1 MNMIKLIAKRGLVLL
16 FVTALFAPSQVSAA
30 DSYTDTDLTADLVG
44 SPAADKYSDPAADK
58 YSDPATVNR
67 RIEQLRQA
75 NSTIVKVHK
84 LAVTPGGREML
95 MLEIGTKGA
104 AVPAVLVGANM
115 SGLTPLATEAALSLA
130 SRIVADEKLN
140 SGLTWYIVPMGNPD
154 AYSRFFSK
162 PLWSDPGNARPFN
175 DDTDD
180 QTDEDGYNDLDGN
193 GIITQMRVKAHDG
206 TWIPVDGEPRL
217 MRKADAS
224 KGEKGIYKLYTE
236 GIDDDGDGQYN
247 EDLPGGTNV
256 NVNFPHLFKN
266 FGRRSGLYPGS
277 EPESAALLKFAFAH
291 PEIAMAISFGPTN
304 YLLSPPQGGR
314 KGSVDTENIR
324 IPREIGTSMGIDV
337 SRTYTM
343 AEIIELV
350 QPMVPA
356 GMQVDESLIASY
368 LGLGSVVNPLPEDMI
383 FYNEISSDFKEY
395 LKRKGVT
402 GERFDPLQPE
412 DGSFDM
418 WAYYHLGL
426 PVFTMDFWGLPKPK
440 EEKKEGTAITAES
453 LGKMTSEEFLALGED
468 KIAAFLKE
476 SGAPAQFTAQSL
488 INMVKGGQMKPAQMA
503 EMMKRM
509 PAKKADEKKG
519 DPKET
524 AQLAFSDT
532 WLAGGG
538 FTPWKSFKHP
548 TLGEVEIG
556 GFTPFSDNTPPVS
569 MIDSLLDLQL
579 PYVAELVKRLPKLAI
594 AEVKTTEKGGGV
606 YQVEAWV
613 TNEGYLPFPIAMGK
627 RNKMPA
633 PAIMTLEGEGIDIL
647 SGKKRTPV
655 GDVGGMKSVRFIWL
669 VRSPKKGALTLKL
682 ESKQAGN
689 DSEKIII
696 GG

>member
-1 MNMIKLIAKRGLVLL
+1 MRISTLPAIRGLMLL
-16 FVTALFAPSQVSAA
+16 FAAAFMVPATAPAA
-30 DSYTDTDLTADLVG
+30 DSKLGTDPIAGLVS
-44 SPAADKYSDPAADK
+44 SPPIEKYSDPAA
-58 YSDPATVNR
+58 VNR
-67 RIEQLRQA
+67 RIEQFRQA
-75 NSTIVKVHK
+75 NSSMVRVQKM
-84 LAVTPGGREML
+84 AVTPGGREML
-95 MLEIGTKGA
+95 MIEIGSRGA
-104 AVPAVLVGANM
+104 NVPAVLVGANM
-115 SGLTPLATEAALSLA
+115 SGLNPVATEAALELA
-130 SRIVADEKLN
+130 SRIVKDAELN
-140 SGLTWYIVPMGNPD
+140 SGLTWYIVPVGNPD
-154 AYSRFFSK
+154 AYARYFNK

-206 TWIPVDGEPRL
+206 TWIAVDGEPRL

-236 GIDDDGDGQYN
+236 GIDDDSDGQYN
-247 EDLPGGTNV
+247 EDVPGGTNV
-256 NVNFPHLFKN
+256 NINFPHLFKN

-291 PEIAMAISFGPTN
+291 PEIAMVLSFGHTN
-304 YLLSPPQGGR
+304 YLLSPPQGGK

-324 IPREIGTSMGIDV
+324 VPREMGTALGIDV
-337 SRTYTM
+337 SRSYTM
-343 AEIIELV
+343 AEIIEIV
-350 QPMVPA
+350 QPMMPP
-356 GMQVDESLIASY
+356 GMQADESMIASF
-368 LGLGSVVNPLPEDMI
+368 LGLGAVVNPLPEDMT
-383 FYNEISSDFKEY
+383 FYNEISSDYKEY
-395 LKRKGVT
+395 LKKKGVT
-402 GERFDPLQPE
+402 AERFDPAQPE
-412 DGSFDM
+412 DGAFET

-440 EEKKEGTAITAES
+440 EEKKEGNGITAES
-453 LGKMTSEEFLALGED
+453 LGKMTSDEFLALGEE

-488 INMVKGGQMKPAQMA
+488 IKMVQGGQMKPAQMA

-509 PAKKADEKKG
+509 PPKKTDEKKG

-532 WLAGGG
+532 WLDGRG
-538 FTPWKSFKHP
+538 FTAWKSYNHP

-556 GFTPFSDNTPPVS
+556 GFTPFTDNTPPENMV
-569 MIDSLLDLQL
+569 DSLMNLQL
-579 PYVAELVKRLPKLAI
+579 PYVSELLKRLPKLEI

-613 TNEGYLPFPIAMGK
+613 TNGGYLSFPIAMGK
-627 RNKMPA
+627 RNKVPA
-633 PAIMTLEGEGIDIL
+633 PAIMTLEGDGIEIL

-655 GDVGGMKSVRFIWL
+655 GEVGGMKSVRYVWL
-669 VRSPKKGALTLKL
+669 VRSPKKGDMTLRL

-689 DSEKIII
+689 DSEKINI